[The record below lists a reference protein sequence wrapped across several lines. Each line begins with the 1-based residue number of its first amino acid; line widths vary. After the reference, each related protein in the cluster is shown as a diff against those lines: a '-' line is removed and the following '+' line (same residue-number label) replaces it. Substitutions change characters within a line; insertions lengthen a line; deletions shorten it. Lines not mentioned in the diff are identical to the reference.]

1 MRNAL
6 ILIFALILA
15 CMLYATI
22 SAGLEKNLWV
32 AGGTLWPDAW
42 FRATLLDAYCGFL
55 TFYIWVAYK
64 ERRLSYRVLWFVL
77 IMALGN
83 IAMSTYVLIQLWRLP
98 ANAGLDQVLLRSC
111 Q

>member
-6 ILIFALILA
+6 ILIFALVLA
-15 CMLYATI
+15 SMLYVTI
-22 SAGLEKNLWV
+22 SAGLEKNLWA
-32 AGGTLWPDAW
+32 AGGALWPDAW

-64 ERRLSYRVLWFVL
+64 ERRISLRVLWFVL

-83 IAMSTYVLIQLWRLP
+83 IAVSAYVLIQLWRLP
-98 ANAGLDQVLLRSC
+98 ANAGLDQVLLRSR